1 MKQACWRSDKNYSL
15 RPARGKASFL
25 PRENDETEQLTINFR
40 SSSPKHSSRPKTVIQ
55 KRPPGEVIT
64 RSSCAGAYQQFF
76 NFFLTE
82 TVAERT
88 APPRLKHDLVLRRKV
103 ESRRPRCNEAF
114 NLREMLKDVGEFYG
128 VETDHIAIGWFHGRG
143 GKTTIELG
151 YVLLDE
157 DVILINEVLNLLPR
171 YVVEA
176 IVAHELCHLLKPPR
190 PKKGRLIK
198 HHQEF
203 KQYYLLHPSSRLY
216 ERHRVTIH
224 AFLFN

>member
-1 MKQACWRSDKNYSL
+1 MKQACRRSDRKYSL

-25 PRENDETEQLTINFR
+25 PRDNVPSGQLTINFR
-40 SSSPKHSSRPKTVIQ
+40 SAPPSRPLRSEVVIQ
-55 KRPPGEVIT
+55 RRPPNDVIT
-64 RSSCAGAYQQFF
+64 RDSCGGAYQQFF
-76 NFFLTE
+76 DFFLTE
-82 TVAERT
+82 VVLERT
-88 APPRLKHDLVLRRKV
+88 ASPRLKHDIALRHKV
-103 ESRRPRCNEAF
+103 EARRPRCDEVF
-114 NLREMLKDVGEFYG
+114 NLREILLDIGDFYG
-128 VETDHIAIGWFHGRG
+128 VETNHIAIGWFHGRG

-176 IVAHELCHLLKPPR
+176 IVAHELCHLIKPPR

-198 HHQEF
+198 HHPEF

>member
-1 MKQACWRSDKNYSL
+1 MKQACWRSDRKYSL
-15 RPARGKASFL
+15 SPARGKASFL
-25 PRENDETEQLTINFR
+25 PRDNGRSGQLTINFT
-40 SSSPKHSSRPKTVIQ
+40 STSPSRPLRSEVVIQ
-55 KRPPGEVIT
+55 KRPPNEVIT
-64 RSSCAGAYQQFF
+64 RDSCGGAYQQFF
-76 NFFLTE
+76 DFFLTE
-82 TVAERT
+82 TLLERP
-88 APPRLKHDLVLRRKV
+88 APPRLKHDIALRRKV
-103 ESRRPRCNEAF
+103 EARRPRCDEEF
-114 NLREMLKDVGEFYG
+114 DLREVLRDVGEFYG
-128 VETDHIAIGWFHGRG
+128 VETNHIAIGWFHGRG

-176 IVAHELCHLLKPPR
+176 IVAHELCHLIKPPR

-198 HHQEF
+198 HHTEF

>member
-1 MKQACWRSDKNYSL
+1 MKQACWRYERSKSPG
-15 RPARGKASFL
+15 PARGKASFL
-25 PRENDETEQLTINFR
+25 PPGIGGCEQLSIYFSNSPAKRPTR
-40 SSSPKHSSRPKTVIQ
+40 SEVVIQ

-64 RSSCAGAYQQFF
+64 RKSCAGAYQQFF
-76 NFFLTE
+76 DFFLTE
-82 TVAERT
+82 TVPEKPIST
-88 APPRLKHDLVLRRKV
+88 RLKHDIGLRRKV
-103 ESRRPRCNEAF
+103 ESRQPRCEEVF
-114 NLREMLKDVGEFYG
+114 NLREVLKDVGEFYG
-128 VETDHIAIGWFHGRG
+128 VETNHLAIGWFHGRG
-143 GKTTIELG
+143 GKATIELG